1 MTYSLYI
8 IGFPSLYGG
17 AGAELYHQIKVWK
30 QMGVEM
36 HLIPTQKNAH
46 GAGLYP
52 EMVKL
57 GVAVHEGYDWE
68 AIPAGAPVISFCNEE
83 FLAALPKI
91 RKRTGRTVFVNCM
104 TWLFGREKEA
114 MRRGDISLFLY
125 QNSNVMGNVM
135 PRLRALNPDPAI
147 RFMTFRPYFDAA
159 DFPFAAGRSTDW
171 FGAGHISRQDE
182 DKFSKDTWHIYEHFA
197 SPVRKKGTFLGFDRR
212 SEAKTGRPPDWVET
226 FHDQKSLSQQ
236 SFTGAATSFCS
247 PPIRRR
253 IGRVWVLRP
262 WQAGV
267 CLLWTGAG
275 GGNKWWN
282 TGRPDGCANAPVISS
297 RTPLRWLGSPTTG
310 KTWPLPPVSG
320 AWPWAAR
327 KLPWKAGRRCLRQS
341 AGYRIREVPL
351 LL

>member
-1 MTYSLYI
+1 MAYSLYI

-17 AGAELYHQIKVWK
+17 AGTELYHQIKVWK

-57 GVAVHEGYDWE
+57 GVTVHEGYDWE

-83 FLAALPKI
+83 FLTALPKI

-147 RFMTFRPYFDAA
+147 RFMTFRPYLMRQIFLLPQGVPRTGLEPDT
-159 DFPFAAGRSTDW
+159 FPGRM
-171 FGAGHISRQDE
+171 
-182 DKFSKDTWHIYEHFA
+182 K
-197 SPVRKKGTFLGFDRR
+197 
-212 SEAKTGRPPDWVET
+212 
-226 FHDQKSLSQQ
+226 
-236 SFTGAATSFCS
+236 
-247 PPIRRR
+247 
-253 IGRVWVLRP
+253 
-262 WQAGV
+262 
-267 CLLWTGAG
+267 
-275 GGNKWWN
+275 
-282 TGRPDGCANAPVISS
+282 ISS
-297 RTPLRWLGSPTTG
+297 ARIRGIFTSILLLRSGRGELFSVLT
-310 KTWPLPPVSG
+310 SG
-320 AWPWAAR
+320 AR
-327 KLPWKAGRRCLRQS
+327 
-341 AGYRIREVPL
+341 
-351 LL
+351 